1 MRIIGIDP
9 GYERL
14 GVAVIEKL
22 DGNKESVIFSDCI
35 RTSAKSAM
43 PDRLLELGEALSSI
57 IKKYKPDE
65 AAIEELYF
73 AKNTTTALL
82 VAEARGVIQYVLRQQ
97 NIPVT
102 SYHPNAIKIAVT
114 GHGGATK
121 HDIAFMI
128 PKLVVFNEQSHSAKG
143 SAGPRKLDDELDAI
157 AVAITH
163 QASSKVHATRA

>member
-1 MRIIGIDP
+1 MNTMKIIGIDP

-14 GVAVIEKL
+14 GVAIIEKL
-22 DGNKESVIFSDCI
+22 DNSRESVVFSDCI
-35 RTSAKSAM
+35 RTSAKLAM
-43 PDRLLELGEALSSI
+43 PDRLLELGQALSNI
-57 IKKYKPDE
+57 IEKYKPDE

-82 VAEARGVIQYVLRQQ
+82 VAEARGVIQYVLREHGV
-97 NIPVT
+97 PVT

-128 PKLVVFNEQSHSAKG
+128 PKLIAISEHK
-143 SAGPRKLDDELDAI
+143 KLDDELDAI

-163 QASSKVHATRA
+163 QASSRVHATRS